1 MSEER
6 STGGGVGEEEGERY
20 CEDEEEEAEE
30 GAQGEHRE
38 DVGFQVRLARHFHL
52 NLLLYTLRGYMQV

>member
-30 GAQGEHRE
+30 GA
-38 DVGFQVRLARHFHL
+38 
-52 NLLLYTLRGYMQV
+52 